1 MSELLA
7 RHRAVIPNWV
17 GIYYDEPIE
26 IVSGKGCRVTDAQG
40 RGYLDF
46 FAGILTN
53 MLGYD
58 VPEVRDA
65 VERQIASGVVHTST
79 LYLIR
84 GQVELAEKIA
94 RLSGIENAKV
104 FFTNSGTEA
113 NETALLAALTARKA
127 TEVLAMRGSY
137 HGRSFGAVAVTGN
150 AAWKMSG
157 LSPFGTHYLHG
168 ADRQLAAYASLNDAD
183 YIKACV
189 DDLRALLSGAIHP
202 ADVACLLAE
211 PVQGVGGFTMPPD
224 GLLAAY
230 KEVLDEHGILLISDE
245 VQTGWGRT
253 GEHFWGIDA
262 HGITPDAM
270 TFAKGLGNG
279 FAIGGVVAR
288 GDLLDGIRGNG
299 ISTFGGNP
307 VATAAGNATL
317 DYVLSHDLQR
327 NAALTGNLIISGLR
341 EAAQRLDIVGAVR
354 GKGLMFA
361 VDLVD
366 PATKKPSPPLAS
378 QDARGDEGTRPAD
391 RQGRPG
397 RQHAADGAAADADR
411 GRSQGRAEHPHRR
424 PHRRQRGGKQAHR
437 DQARHATGSAASPGT
452 ARPDAT
458 GTSTTRRPARSAGR
472 STSPPRPR
480 STPRWPRPPMR
491 SGTGGASRWPSAP
504 RCCSSSAN
512 LVKANTKNLAQL
524 ITEEHGKVASDAAG
538 EVARGLEV
546 VEFACGIPHLLK
558 GGFSENVST
567 GVDSYSIRQPVGV
580 VAGITPFNFPAMVP
594 MWMFPLAIACGNTFM
609 LKPSEKDPS
618 ASLLLASLW
627 AEAGLPDGVFNV
639 VQGDKVAVDAILAH
653 PDIKAVSFVGSTPI
667 ARYVYENGTAH
678 GKRVQALGGAKNHMV
693 VLPDADLDLAAD
705 AAVSAGFG
713 SAGERCMAVSALV
726 AVDPIG
732 DNLVA
737 RISERVA
744 GLRVGPGTDDRS
756 EMGPLVTGPHRDKVA
771 SYLDSGVREGATLAV
786 DGRVHPVIGGA
797 QEGFWLGP
805 SVLDHVTADDE
816 LLHRR
821 DLRPGTERAAR
832 PDLRGGRRPGQRQPV
847 RQRRGRLHQRRGSG
861 APVRVRGRD
870 RHGRRERA
878 DPGADGVLLLRRL
891 EGLAVR

>member
-113 NETALLAALTARKA
+113 NETALLAALTA
-127 TEVLAMRGSY
+127 
-137 HGRSFGAVAVTGN
+137 
-150 AAWKMSG
+150 WKMSG
-157 LSPFGTHYLHG
+157 LSPFGTQYLHG

-189 DDLRALLSGAIHP
+189 DDLRALLAGGIHP
-202 ADVACLLAE
+202 GDVACLLAE

-253 GEHFWGIDA
+253 GEHFWGIGA

-327 NAALTGNLIISGLR
+327 NAAVTGNLIISGLR
-341 EAAQRLDIVGAVR
+341 EATQHLGIVSEVR

-366 PATKKPSPPLAS
+366 PVTKKPSPPLA
-378 QDARGDEGTRPAD
+378 
-391 RQGRPG
+391 GRML
-397 RQHAADGAAADADR
+397 
-411 GRSQGRAEHPHRR
+411 E
-424 PHRRQRGGKQAHR
+424 
-437 DQARHATGSAASPGT
+437 AT
-452 ARPDAT
+452 
-458 GTSTTRRPARSAGR
+458 
-472 STSPPRPR
+472 
-480 STPRWPRPPMR
+480 
-491 SGTGGASRWPSAP
+491 
-504 RCCSSSAN
+504 
-512 LVKANTKNLAQL
+512 K
-524 ITEEHGKVASDAAG
+524 E
-538 EVARGLEV
+538 RGLLI
-546 VEFACGIPHLLK
+546 GK
-558 GGFSENVST
+558 GGLYGHT
-567 GVDSYSIRQPVGV
+567 LRMAP
-580 VAGITPFNFPAMVP
+580 
-594 MWMFPLAIACGNTFM
+594 PLT
-609 LKPSEKDPS
+609 LTE
-618 ASLLLASLW
+618 
-627 AEAGLPDGVFNV
+627 AEA
-639 VQGDKVAVDAILAH
+639 K
-653 PDIKAVSFVGSTPI
+653 
-667 ARYVYENGTAH
+667 
-678 GKRVQALGGAKNHMV
+678 
-693 VLPDADLDLAAD
+693 
-705 AAVSAGFG
+705 
-713 SAGERCMAVSALV
+713 
-726 AVDPIG
+726 
-732 DNLVA
+732 
-737 RISERVA
+737 
-744 GLRVGPGTDDRS
+744 
-756 EMGPLVTGPHRDKVA
+756 
-771 SYLDSGVREGATLAV
+771 
-786 DGRVHPVIGGA
+786 
-797 QEGFWLGP
+797 
-805 SVLDHVTADDE
+805 
-816 LLHRR
+816 
-821 DLRPGTERAAR
+821 
-832 PDLRGGRRPGQRQPV
+832 
-847 RQRRGRLHQRRGSG
+847 
-861 APVRVRGRD
+861 
-870 RHGRRERA
+870 
-878 DPGADGVLLLRRL
+878 
-891 EGLAVR
+891 EGLGILTDALTAVNEEAAK